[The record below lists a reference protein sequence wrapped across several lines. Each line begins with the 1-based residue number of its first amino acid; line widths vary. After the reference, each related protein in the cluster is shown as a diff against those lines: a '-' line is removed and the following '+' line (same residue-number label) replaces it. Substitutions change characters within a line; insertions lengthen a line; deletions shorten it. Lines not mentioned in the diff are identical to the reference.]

1 MLMRKQMNQGQ
12 ILRERRVM
20 RAFSNCMLYQLN
32 TIWLFTLSDLKTI
45 VFPSSIFGL
54 VGAIAGPPITTE
66 PLSLYFVLRRGPVVI
81 LWTWSTLL
89 PFDINNQNHRDAI
102 TEDAVNKPWRPL
114 PLKRISTTTAHYLMI
129 GLYMTNTLVSYY
141 LGALNQSVV
150 LIVLGI
156 WYNRLGGADRSCFE
170 KNLINSL
177 GYASFITGALAV
189 ALDSQSTGVTFGSL
203 SVPWFATIATII
215 FTTVHAQDLA
225 DMEGDA
231 SRGRR
236 TVPLVIGETP
246 ARLIIDMMV
255 PFWSVLAPYGLK
267 SSFRGYLGPI
277 VLAAV
282 ICPRVYWFRTKRA
295 DDVTFILWNLWIMS
309 IYAIPLSVA
318 GAE

>member
-1 MLMRKQMNQGQ
+1 MIQGQ
-12 ILRERRVM
+12 ISNKGRLRS
-20 RAFSNCMLYQLN
+20 ALTYILFQLK

-66 PLSLYFVLRRGPVVI
+66 PLPLYFVLQRGPVVI

-129 GLYMTNTLVSYY
+129 GLYMTNVIVSYY
-141 LGALNQSVV
+141 MGVLNQSVV
-150 LIVLGI
+150 LIVLGT

-177 GYASFITGALAV
+177 GYTAFITGALAV
-189 ALDSQSTGVTFGSL
+189 VLDSQSTGITFGWL
-203 SVPWFATIATII
+203 SVPWFAIIATII

-231 SRGRR
+231 ARGRQ

-246 ARLIIDMMV
+246 ARLIIDIMV
-255 PFWSVLAPYGLK
+255 PLWSIIAPYGLK
-267 SSFRGYLGPI
+267 SNFRGYLGPV

-282 ICPRVYWFRTKRA
+282 ICPRVYWCRTKRA
-295 DDVTFILWNLWIMS
+295 DDITFILWNVWIMS

-318 GAE
+318 GVG